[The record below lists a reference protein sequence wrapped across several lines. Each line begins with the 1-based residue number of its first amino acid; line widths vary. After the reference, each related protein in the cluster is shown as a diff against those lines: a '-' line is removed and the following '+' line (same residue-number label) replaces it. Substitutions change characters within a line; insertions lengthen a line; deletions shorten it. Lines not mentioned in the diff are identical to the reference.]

1 MDCVNNELTK
11 KEVGFPRQWKK
22 LYKTIDNLRAGKED
36 YDERD
41 HNYLNNVYEEP
52 SNGNHHRIV
61 SFSVAPTAIN

>member
-22 LYKTIDNLRAGKED
+22 LYKTIDNLRAEKED
-36 YDERD
+36 NDERD

-52 SNGNHHRIV
+52 LNGHHHRIV
-61 SFSVAPTAIN
+61 SFPVAPTAIN